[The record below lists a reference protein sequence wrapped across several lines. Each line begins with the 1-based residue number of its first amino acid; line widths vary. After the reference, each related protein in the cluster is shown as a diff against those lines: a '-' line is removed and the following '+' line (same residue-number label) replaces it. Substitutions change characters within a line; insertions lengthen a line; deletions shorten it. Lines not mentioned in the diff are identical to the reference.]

1 MPEGPSIV
9 IAKEEMTVFVGKKI
23 IEANGNAKIDT
34 DSIEGKVLTNV
45 KSWGKHLLLCF
56 DDFTVRIH
64 FLLFGSYLVNETKSA
79 AVRLGLVFKNG
90 HINFY
95 AASVKILE
103 RNADAQYDW
112 SADVMNDDWNSAAA
126 LKKLSDN
133 KQELICDV
141 LLDQDIFS
149 GVGNIIKNEVLFRVG
164 VHPNSLVDKIPSKK
178 LKEIAEQARI
188 YSFDF
193 LKWKKDFELKK
204 HWLVHTKKDCV
215 QCDNKLIKEYT
226 GKKKRRSF
234 FCTTCQKLYV

>member
-23 IEANGNAKIDT
+23 IEANGNAKIDI
-34 DSIEGKVLTNV
+34 DSIEGKVLTDV

-79 AVRLGLVFKNG
+79 AIRLGLVFKNG

-103 RNADAQYDW
+103 GNADAQYDW
-112 SADVMNDDWNSAAA
+112 SADVMNDDWNSATA

-178 LKEIAEQARI
+178 LKEIVEQARI

-193 LKWKKDFELKK
+193 LKWKKDFVLKK
-204 HWLVHTKKDCV
+204 HWLVHTKKVCV

>member
-23 IEANGNAKIDT
+23 IEASGNAKIDI
-34 DSIEGKVLTNV
+34 DSIEGKVLTDV

-64 FLLFGSYLVNETKSA
+64 FLLFGSYLVNETKTA
-79 AVRLGLVFKNG
+79 AIRLGLVFKNG

-103 RNADAQYDW
+103 GNADAQYDW

-126 LKKLSDN
+126 LKKLSNN

-164 VHPNSLVDKIPSKK
+164 VHPNSLVGKIPSKK
-178 LKEIAEQARI
+178 LKEIVEQARI

-193 LKWKKDFELKK
+193 LKWKKEFELKK

-215 QCDNKLIKEYT
+215 QCGNKLIKEYT

-234 FCTTCQKLYV
+234 FCKSCQKLYV

>member
-9 IAKEEMTVFVGKKI
+9 IAKEEMSVFIGRKVV
-23 IEANGNAKIDT
+23 ETTGNAKIDI
-34 DSIEGKVLTNV
+34 DSMEGLVLNDV

-56 DDFTVRIH
+56 DGFTVRIH

-79 AVRLGLVFKNG
+79 TVRLGLLFKNG

-95 AASVKILE
+95 AASVKVLE
-103 RNADAQYDW
+103 GTADSLYDW
-112 SADVMNDDWNSAAA
+112 SADVMNDKWDTAAA
-126 LKKLSDN
+126 IKKLAV
-133 KQELICDV
+133 KKEELICDE

-164 VHPNSLVDKIPSKK
+164 VHPKSTVGKIPSKK
-178 LKEIAEQARI
+178 LKELTEQART

-193 LKWKKDFELKK
+193 LYWKKENELKK
-204 HWLVHTKKDCV
+204 HWLVHTKKTCANCGQSLV
-215 QCDNKLIKEYT
+215 KEYT

-234 FCTTCQKLYV
+234 FCTNCQKLYV